1 MKSKLVISKL
11 CRSISLNLFHG
22 RVQKRISLTN
32 SNHHHQR
39 NGFYCFGR
47 KVFLSGLSTFHSITS
62 IIIIIIIT
70 AGDSDLH

>member
-11 CRSISLNLFHG
+11 CRSISLNLLHG
-22 RVQKRISLTN
+22 KIQKRISLTN

-47 KVFLSGLSTFHSITS
+47 KVFLSGLSNISQH
-62 IIIIIIIT
+62 
-70 AGDSDLH
+70 HQYYYYYYYYRR